1 MEDGYMEQ
9 QDVSLNEVSRSD
21 APEAEAGKDFA
32 EYTGYE
38 EGYEE
43 EDGGNNF
50 RGNRGRGSFSRGR
63 GPPPGWMNGP
73 PPPMR
78 FRGRG
83 YGPTGPPMRGRGF
96 FRGRGG
102 PRFGPNG
109 PNFDNNWGPMGPPPP
124 NMMCP
129 PPFGPPPG
137 MMPPG
142 GPMGPPPNMMNQPP
156 YGGPPGMPPPGMNPE
171 VWVETKTD
179 EGKSYY
185 YHARSRETT
194 WTRPVEGPNCKVI
207 THGEM
212 EILVA
217 SGQIPQISAQG
228 VGMNGPMGQAPLV
241 MPNGMMLPGAQHQ
254 YMGPPPWGKDD
265 KDKASESVVSS
276 MTDNDEMPPG
286 EAVPGQQQTNGYNAY
301 QQGESYGPPGW
312 PAWGWPP
319 AVNNP
324 SNPEAAPG
332 AWPSSGAAP
341 QCEPAEQPR
350 APPTVPM
357 PKKETVISPKLLEL
371 AAEWT
376 SHKAPD
382 GRPYYYNASK
392 QESVWEKPAV
402 LKELDDIKSLIAAEK
417 GEKYP
422 NIEIDPSKIVVIDV
436 EEDEE
441 PQSNTDAEKEAAA
454 AEKEK
459 QKEEKEKAEKE
470 RLEKEKADK
479 EKTEKEA
486 AEKEKAK
493 HGRRPISTT
502 PIVGTP
508 WCVVWTDDG
517 RVFFHNPT
525 ELTSVWDRP
534 ELLIGRPDVDRAV
547 TNPPAAVLDLLR
559 ITSTVGGKESE
570 PGVSSTTPSVTST
583 ADTKRP
589 ADADADAAA
598 AAATAAKKPKIEEKL
613 EEVSAAEAEARA
625 ARVRVAVPHE
635 QRVASFRAM
644 LREKNVSAFSTWD
657 KELHKIVFEP
667 RYLVLNCKERRQIFN
682 QYVTERAEEERKEK
696 KNRLLAKK
704 ANFKQL
710 LDEAKLHT
718 KSSFLDFSSKHGRDE
733 RFKAIEKP
741 RDREVYFNEYL
752 AEIRK
757 RDKEEKERK
766 REQAKLEFIALL
778 KEKSV
783 DRHARWVDVKKKLD
797 SEARYKAVETSG
809 LREDYFREYC
819 KLVKE
824 ERKKE
829 KDGKDKGV
837 SKKEKKDK
845 ERDKEKKKKE
855 KGEPKQEPPPA
866 EPAVEAGNTGEGAG
880 GEGSAPTVD
889 EEAAAREREARAAA
903 SIKERERQVQR
914 ALATSLRDRD
924 KERQYHKRDEAVQH
938 FNALLADLVRNPDLT
953 WREAKKQLKKD
964 HRFGLAELLAKEDKE
979 RLFSQHTNN
988 LASKRRDKLRGILT
1002 ELGVS
1007 CTAAWKE
1014 VKETLSSDPTTPAY
1028 ASATQMEREFRDYQ
1042 RDKQSAAKTALRQLL
1057 LETRSLTHRTR
1068 AQLRDH
1074 THVHDALAH
1083 DARYTALDHI
1093 PEEREQMIASYL
1105 EELEKKGPPPP
1116 PTATEPSRRNKH

>member
-1 MEDGYMEQ
+1 Y
-9 QDVSLNEVSRSD
+9 
-21 APEAEAGKDFA
+21 F
-32 EYTGYE
+32 
-38 EGYEE
+38 
-43 EDGGNNF
+43 
-50 RGNRGRGSFSRGR
+50 
-63 GPPPGWMNGP
+63 
-73 PPPMR
+73 
-78 FRGRG
+78 
-83 YGPTGPPMRGRGF
+83 
-96 FRGRGG
+96 
-102 PRFGPNG
+102 
-109 PNFDNNWGPMGPPPP
+109 
-124 NMMCP
+124 
-129 PPFGPPPG
+129 
-137 MMPPG
+137 
-142 GPMGPPPNMMNQPP
+142 
-156 YGGPPGMPPPGMNPE
+156 
-171 VWVETKTD
+171 
-179 EGKSYY
+179 
-185 YHARSRETT
+185 TT
-194 WTRPVEGPNCKVI
+194 
-207 THGEM
+207 
-212 EILVA
+212 
-217 SGQIPQISAQG
+217 
-228 VGMNGPMGQAPLV
+228 
-241 MPNGMMLPGAQHQ
+241 
-254 YMGPPPWGKDD
+254 
-265 KDKASESVVSS
+265 
-276 MTDNDEMPPG
+276 
-286 EAVPGQQQTNGYNAY
+286 
-301 QQGESYGPPGW
+301 
-312 PAWGWPP
+312 
-319 AVNNP
+319 
-324 SNPEAAPG
+324 
-332 AWPSSGAAP
+332 
-341 QCEPAEQPR
+341 
-350 APPTVPM
+350 
-357 PKKETVISPKLLEL
+357 
-371 AAEWT
+371 
-376 SHKAPD
+376 
-382 GRPYYYNASK
+382 
-392 QESVWEKPAV
+392 
-402 LKELDDIKSLIAAEK
+402 
-417 GEKYP
+417 
-422 NIEIDPSKIVVIDV
+422 VIDV

-613 EEVSAAEAEARA
+613 EEVSPAEAEARA

-855 KGEPKQEPPPA
+855 KGEKQSDQSNEEENKQPTPPPDQWADILGIPRDGDKGKSARGKKPPPAKPESPPSSPDEQLCPPKQLRSAKKDQPPPADKSSPKKRKTDEFKSPEPDKKVEKKKGDKTEKKPRKKSEKDYGESVRLASHKRESPAALRQGRTHWPKQEPPPA
-866 EPAVEAGNTGEGAG
+866 EPAVEARNTGEGTG
-880 GEGSAPTVD
+880 
-889 EEAAAREREARAAA
+889 
-903 SIKERERQVQR
+903 
-914 ALATSLRDRD
+914 
-924 KERQYHKRDEAVQH
+924 RQYHKRDEAVQH

-1074 THVHDALAH
+1074 AHVHDALAH
-1083 DARYTALDHI
+1083 DARYAPPLPPLTARARSCGTTRTCTTRSRTTPGTH
-1093 PEEREQMIASYL
+1093 PPSPHSQHARAAA
-1105 EELEKKGPPPP
+1105 GPRARARRARARRQVRTPPP
-1116 PTATEPSRRNKH
+1116 PTHSTRAQLRDHAHVHDALAHDARYAPPLPPLTARARSCGTTRTCTTRSRTTPGTHPPSPHSQHARAGAGPRARARRARARRQVNTPPHAQHARAAAGPRARARRARARRQLRDHAHVHDALAHDAR